1 MKIIVFGA
9 NGKMGRAVAYDLCKN
24 DDVEE
29 VDFWKKKRSL
39 RRDKEMA

>member
-29 VDFWKKKRSL
+29 VDFLEEEKKP
-39 RRDKEMA
+39 